1 MRLADL
7 CEIKFNMSDADFWI
21 YARGAEK
28 SLGLPTT
35 DPDNNEKKI
44 GIKVKEEAK
53 DKLDSKYLYYVFMNL
68 NTTQHWQRNGLVY
81 GSLQLKNI
89 RIEDVKN
96 ISLQIS

>member
-21 YARGAEK
+21 YARGTEK
-28 SLGLPTT
+28 SLGMPTT
-35 DPDNNEKKI
+35 DLDNNENKI

-53 DKLDSKYLYYVFMNL
+53 DKLDSKYLFYVFMNL
-68 NTTQHWQRNGLVY
+68 NNFQYWQTNGLVY
-81 GSLQLKNI
+81 GSTNLRNI

-96 ISLQIS
+96 LSF

>member
-1 MRLADL
+1 M
-7 CEIKFNMSDADFWI
+7 
-21 YARGAEK
+21 
-28 SLGLPTT
+28 PTT

-53 DKLDSKYLYYVFMNL
+53 DKLDSRYLYYVFMNL
-68 NTTQHWQRNGLVY
+68 NATQHWQRNGLVY

-96 ISLQIS
+96 ISLQVS

>member
-7 CEIKFNMSDADFWI
+7 CEIKFNMFDADFWI
-21 YARGAEK
+21 YARGTEK
-28 SLGLPTT
+28 SLGMPTT

-53 DKLDSKYLYYVFMNL
+53 DKLDSRYLYYVFMNL
-68 NTTQHWQRNGLVY
+68 NTTQHWQKNGLVY
-81 GSLQLKNI
+81 GSTNLRNI

-96 ISLQIS
+96 IQIG

>member
-28 SLGLPTT
+28 SLGMPTT
-35 DPDNNEKKI
+35 DPSDSKYKI

-53 DKLDSKYLYYVFMNL
+53 DTLDPKYLYYVFMNL
-68 NTTQHWQRNGLVY
+68 NTTQYWQRNGLVY
-81 GSLQLKNI
+81 GSTNLMNL

-96 ISLQIS
+96 IQIG

>member
-21 YARGAEK
+21 YARGTEK
-28 SLGLPTT
+28 SLGMPTT
-35 DPDNNEKKI
+35 DPDNYEKKI

>member
-28 SLGLPTT
+28 SLGMPTT

-44 GIKVKEEAK
+44 GIKVKEEA
-53 DKLDSKYLYYVFMNL
+53 
-68 NTTQHWQRNGLVY
+68 
-81 GSLQLKNI
+81 
-89 RIEDVKN
+89 
-96 ISLQIS
+96 